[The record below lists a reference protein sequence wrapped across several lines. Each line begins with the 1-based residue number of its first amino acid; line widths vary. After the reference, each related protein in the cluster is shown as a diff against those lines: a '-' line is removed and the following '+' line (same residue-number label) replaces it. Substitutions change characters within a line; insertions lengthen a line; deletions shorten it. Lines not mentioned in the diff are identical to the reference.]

1 MRIASVIALAVQ
13 LALPAAVHAQ
23 YRGVRFVITSVGDST
38 LVFAAGN
45 ETWIKSGSA
54 GIAVDPKRRDTLVA
68 RIRVMTVAAGEATA
82 LVVGQT
88 TNVRTDHVVILEQPK
103 RSWVREPT
111 FWWGLVAG
119 SALGAS
125 IALVR

>member
-1 MRIASVIALAVQ
+1 MRFATVAALAVV
-13 LALPAAVHAQ
+13 LGLPTGARAQ
-23 YRGVRFVITSVGDST
+23 YRGVRFEITSVGDST
-38 LVFAAGN
+38 LVFTTGS
-45 ETWIKSGSA
+45 EKWIRKGSA
-54 GIAVDPKRRDTLVA
+54 GIAVDPKRRDALVA
-68 RIRVMTVAAGEATA
+68 RIRVTAMAPGEASA

-103 RSWVREPT
+103 RSWVRQST
-111 FWWGLVAG
+111 FWWGVVAG

>member
-1 MRIASVIALAVQ
+1 MRLTIVAALAMAVV
-13 LALPAAVHAQ
+13 LPNTATAQ
-23 YRGVRFVITSVGDST
+23 YRGVRFEITRVGDST
-38 LVFAAGN
+38 IVFAVGHEA
-45 ETWIKSGSA
+45 WIKKGIP
-54 GIAVDPKRRDTLVA
+54 GIAVDPKRRDALVA
-68 RIRVMTVAAGEATA
+68 QIRVTTIAAGEASA

-103 RSWVREPT
+103 RSWVRQST

-125 IALVR
+125 IALLR